1 MSDTERKISGLG
13 GCSCLY
19 RSQRIGVI
27 AVSTGTTVDL
37 SVGLEYLAT
46 RAAIVNKIKYR
57 IDLKK
62 NNIYIYI
69 S

>member
-19 RSQRIGVI
+19 RRQRIGVI

-37 SVGLEYLAT
+37 SVGLEYLAS
-46 RAAIVNKIKYR
+46 RAAIVIKSSLGSTLKNK
-57 IDLKK
+57 KK
-62 NNIYIYI
+62 
-69 S
+69 

>member
-27 AVSTGTTVDL
+27 AVSTGTTVDI

-46 RAAIVNKIKYR
+46 RAAIVIKSSIGSTLKKIK
-57 IDLKK
+57 
-62 NNIYIYI
+62 NIYI